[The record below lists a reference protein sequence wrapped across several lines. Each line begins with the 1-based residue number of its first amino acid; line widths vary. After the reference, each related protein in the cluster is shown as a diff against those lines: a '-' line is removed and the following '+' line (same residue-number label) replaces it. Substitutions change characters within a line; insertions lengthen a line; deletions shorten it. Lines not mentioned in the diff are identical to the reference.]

1 MVFFALIMSLYITSL
16 NSGSNGNC
24 YYVGNSAE
32 AVLIDVG
39 ISCRETEKRMKHLGL
54 SMKTVKAIF
63 VSHEHGDHIKGV
75 STLANK
81 YSLPVYITEG
91 TAKHGPILIKH
102 LTQRFIANEPVA
114 VGALSVTAFTKQHDA
129 ADPHSFVVRYNGITV
144 GVITDIGIACNQ
156 VIHYFKQCHA
166 AFLESNYDEV
176 MLENGRY
183 PLHLKNRIRGGQGHI
198 SNKQALE
205 LFTKH
210 RPPFMTHL
218 LLAHLSKENNSP
230 QLAESVFAP
239 YTNGTNIIVA
249 SRYEATKVF
258 IITSSAIKETKVVFR
273 KPVQLGL
280 FG

>member
-1 MVFFALIMSLYITSL
+1 
-16 NSGSNGNC
+16 
-24 YYVGNSAE
+24 
-32 AVLIDVG
+32 
-39 ISCRETEKRMKHLGL
+39 
-54 SMKTVKAIF
+54 
-63 VSHEHGDHIKGV
+63 
-75 STLANK
+75 
-81 YSLPVYITEG
+81 
-91 TAKHGPILIKH
+91 
-102 LTQRFIANEPVA
+102 
-114 VGALSVTAFTKQHDA
+114 
-129 ADPHSFVVRYNGITV
+129 
-144 GVITDIGIACNQ
+144 
-156 VIHYFKQCHA
+156 
-166 AFLESNYDEV
+166 